1 MREMREFCA
10 MTSTPPRG
18 IAVADV
24 GYTNTKL
31 VLFSPDGQPVAERK
45 APSVHHPG
53 PPYMSIDP
61 EPMVA
66 FFQSALTE
74 LDAILPVDVVVPS
87 AHGAALALLKEDG
100 SLALPVMDY
109 QSEPPQAIVA
119 DYRKVMPAFA
129 ECCCPLL
136 PLALTHGL
144 QLYWQ
149 QRAWPEA
156 FATART
162 IIPWIQYVGFRLCGK
177 AVTEITSMSCQ
188 THLMNVAKGGLSS
201 LVIAQGWAGKFPAMA
216 KSWQV
221 IGALK
226 PEFRKSGFRGRGDVL
241 AGIHDSS
248 ANYVRYLAG
257 GFGQF
262 TLISTGTWSIS
273 FDTAATVA
281 DLREE
286 FDTATNTDIFGHNVA
301 TSRFFGGKEYELVAG
316 SAADHVPSLDE
327 VSGLIADGVFALPS
341 FSGSAGPM
349 PGTESRGK
357 IIGRTSALASLASL
371 YCALMVSEQLDHV
384 KSRHDVIVDGPFAQ
398 NGVLMAVLAA
408 LRPGQR
414 LLASALRDGTTAG
427 GACLAMMRDGKLPR
441 IDITVAHAT
450 PANLPGLA
458 AYQKRWK
465 ELSHAN
471 AR

>member
-1 MREMREFCA
+1 MR
-10 MTSTPPRG
+10 TSLPRG
-18 IAVADV
+18 IAVTDV

-45 APSVHHPG
+45 AQSAHRAG
-53 PPYMSIDP
+53 PPYRWIDP

-66 FFQSALTE
+66 FLSAALAE

-87 AHGAALALLKEDG
+87 AHGAALALLKTDG
-100 SLALPVMDY
+100 SLAMPVMDY
-109 QSEPPQAIVA
+109 QSEPPADIVA
-119 DYRKVMPAFA
+119 DYREVMPKFA
-129 ECCCPLL
+129 ECYCPLL

-149 QRAWPEA
+149 QRAWPEQ
-156 FATART
+156 FAQTQT
-162 IIPWIQYVGFRLCGK
+162 IIPWIQYVGFRLAGR

-188 THLMNVAKGGLSS
+188 THLMNVADGGLSS
-201 LVIAQGWAGKFPAMA
+201 LVTGQGWAAKFPAMA
-216 KSWQV
+216 KAWEA
-221 IGALK
+221 IGTLK
-226 PEFRKSGFRGRGDVL
+226 PEFRGPAFRGRGEVL

-262 TLISTGTWSIS
+262 TLLSTGTWSIS
-273 FDTAATVA
+273 FDTAATVS
-281 DLREE
+281 DLREDY
-286 FDTATNTDIFGHNVA
+286 DTATNTDIFGRNVA

-316 SAADHVPSLDE
+316 EAVNVAPRLDDVAE
-327 VSGLIADGVFALPS
+327 FIADGVLALPS

-349 PGTESRGK
+349 PGTEGRGA
-357 IIGRTSALASLASL
+357 IIGEVSSAAGRASLASL

-384 KSRHDVIVDGPFAQ
+384 KSRHDIIVDGPFAQ
-398 NGVLMAVLAA
+398 NPVLMAVLAE

-414 LLASALRDGTTAG
+414 VLASALRDGTTAG
-427 GACLAMMRDGKLPR
+427 AACLALMRDGKLPH
-441 IDITVAHAT
+441 IDITVVQTGSAG
-450 PANLPGLA
+450 LGGLA
-458 AYQKRWK
+458 DYQRRWK
-465 ELSHAN
+465 GLAQ